1 MSLAIAYSF
10 KHYLKRKKMLVR
22 IYMPV
27 NKFGLV
33 YNDKVEASL
42 FYHTKIEAA
51 AAGFAIAG

>member
-1 MSLAIAYSF
+1 MPLAIAYSF

-33 YNDKVEASL
+33 YNNKVEACL
-42 FYHTKIEAA
+42 FYHGKVKAA
-51 AAGFAIAG
+51 AARFAIAC